1 MQPYLQ
7 DDGKDDEHSDA
18 RHHATEIGE
27 QGLVAAS
34 GPDVEFLNAV
44 VIVIV
49 GGVIG
54 QVMLDAGP
62 R

>member
-1 MQPYLQ
+1 MQLYLQ
-7 DDGKDDEHSDA
+7 DDGEDDEHPNA
-18 RHHATEIGE
+18 RHHATKIGE
-27 QGLVAAS
+27 QGLMTAS
-34 GPDVEFLNAV
+34 GPDVELLDAV

-62 R
+62 G

>member
-1 MQPYLQ
+1 M
-7 DDGKDDEHSDA
+7 
-18 RHHATEIGE
+18 T
-27 QGLVAAS
+27 AS
-34 GPDVEFLNAV
+34 GPDVELLDAV

>member
-1 MQPYLQ
+1 MQLYLQ
-7 DDGKDDEHSDA
+7 DDGEYDEHANA
-18 RHHATEIGE
+18 RHHATKIGE
-27 QGLVAAS
+27 QGLMTAS
-34 GPDVEFLNAV
+34 GPDVELLDAV

>member
-1 MQPYLQ
+1 M
-7 DDGKDDEHSDA
+7 
-18 RHHATEIGE
+18 
-27 QGLVAAS
+27 AAS
-34 GPDVEFLNAV
+34 GPDVELLDAV